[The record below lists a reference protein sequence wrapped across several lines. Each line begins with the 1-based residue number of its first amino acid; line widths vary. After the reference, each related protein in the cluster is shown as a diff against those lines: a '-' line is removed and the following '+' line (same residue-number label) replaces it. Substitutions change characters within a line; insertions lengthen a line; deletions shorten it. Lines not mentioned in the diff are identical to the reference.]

1 MGPFENGRRCN
12 TFELSLVE
20 IEPNIENPPALA
32 LAFALRLRL
41 DAGSLGGFHAHSG
54 NCGARR
60 RVGRLR
66 VELIGHH
73 AGLCFTGRISRLVL
87 SAVLL
92 LLFTPPA
99 FGGVPEL
106 NVKAICK
113 ARSADAKMLQS
124 PPDQS
129 TADCVRDEEAAKQ
142 QLGTLWAS
150 TSVSIR
156 NRCQSDARSLHTTSY
171 RDLLTCIQI
180 AEDTKPSPKKET
192 GKQ

>member
-1 MGPFENGRRCN
+1 MKR
-12 TFELSLVE
+12 
-20 IEPNIENPPALA
+20 A
-32 LAFALRLRL
+32 
-41 DAGSLGGFHAHSG
+41 
-54 NCGARR
+54 
-60 RVGRLR
+60 
-66 VELIGHH
+66 
-73 AGLCFTGRISRLVL
+73 LVL
-87 SAVLL
+87 FAVLL

-99 FGGVPEL
+99 FGGVPKL

-129 TADCVRDEEAAKQ
+129 TVDCMREEEAAKQ
-142 QLGTLWAS
+142 QLGTLWTS

-156 NRCQSDARSLHTTSY
+156 KQCESDARSLHTTSY

-180 AEDTKPSPKKET
+180 TEDIKPSPKKET